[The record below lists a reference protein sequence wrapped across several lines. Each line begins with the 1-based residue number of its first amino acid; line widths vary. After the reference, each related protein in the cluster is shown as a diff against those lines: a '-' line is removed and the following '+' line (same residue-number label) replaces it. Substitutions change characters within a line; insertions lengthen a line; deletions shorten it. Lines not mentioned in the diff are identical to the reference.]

1 MDKQSIINRLLAL
14 PAEIAEAEEAVL
26 QVNGR
31 VVLAKESLQ
40 AKEDSLLLNN
50 VIDGK
55 NAETRAAQVRQYTQ
69 NEREALA
76 DAELNLKNAVARLGK
91 VRDEFRALRAVAELL
106 KEAA

>member
-14 PAEIAEAEEAVL
+14 PAEIADAEEAVL
-26 QVNGR
+26 LANGR
-31 VVLAKESLQ
+31 LVAVKESLQ
-40 AKEDSLLLNN
+40 AKEDSLLLGN

-69 NEREALA
+69 HERETMS
-76 DAELNLKNAVARLGK
+76 DAELNLKNAAARLGK